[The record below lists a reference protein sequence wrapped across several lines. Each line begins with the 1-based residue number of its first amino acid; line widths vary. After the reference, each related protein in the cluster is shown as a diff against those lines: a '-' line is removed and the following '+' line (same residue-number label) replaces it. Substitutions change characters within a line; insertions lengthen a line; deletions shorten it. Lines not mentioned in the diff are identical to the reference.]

1 MSEEDNRQR
10 GGHGSPLPLKQHSM
24 IVSEFQQRK
33 TERHETIRAEF
44 EQLTRDGGK
53 KMAVYELLGKKY
65 GYTAHR
71 IWEIVNGREK

>member
-1 MSEEDNRQR
+1 MQNYETTNTEFFNYKD
-10 GGHGSPLPLKQHSM
+10 M

-33 TERHETIRAEF
+33 TERHETICAEF

-53 KMAVYELLGKKY
+53 KMAVYELLAKKY

>member
-1 MSEEDNRQR
+1 MQNYEAASTEFFNHMD
-10 GGHGSPLPLKQHSM
+10 M